1 MEAKL
6 FKDLK
11 KILSGSIDSG
21 GAAAVGSPL
30 SKTIL
35 KHANKAQAK
44 KLGDEFE
51 FLYSVSKAGKVSAR
65 RKPTSGT
72 PAQLSQLEGGD
83 VRKKVGI
90 TLGGYGHEAGAKQA
104 AQQFMHPNVFQ
115 YQSALFPDP
124 RTHGVKAKVDVS
136 KPITLGEG
144 ANPLY
149 PWGVRLELVVEGAEE
164 KVGGWIT
171 QFSNQIR
178 VHSTS

>member
-11 KILSGSIDSG
+11 KILSGAIDSG

-65 RKPTSGT
+65 RKPTAGT

-104 AQQFMHPNVFQ
+104 AQKHREAQMAHSFLPCPRIWD
-115 YQSALFPDP
+115 SPDGMRP
-124 RTHGVKAKVDVS
+124 RNAAS
-136 KPITLGEG
+136 L
-144 ANPLY
+144 L
-149 PWGVRLELVVEGAEE
+149 
-164 KVGGWIT
+164 
-171 QFSNQIR
+171 
-178 VHSTS
+178 